1 MTPAGPGTLQGAAY
15 WQARAQ
21 ELGARAV
28 VSTDHPGTV
37 ALAAVTARHRAELL
51 PVLVA
56 HLDGSER
63 TVLDLGCG
71 TGRLTADLARATAGR
86 GIGIDPVL
94 ELLQL
99 APIDAATE
107 FRPMTPGAPLPL
119 ADGEADVVFTLTVL
133 GGLLAEGELDAMAA
147 EIRRVLR
154 PGGLLLLAESV
165 SDLPR
170 VEHWTPRTAADYAAA
185 FPWASLR
192 EVARFDDAGD
202 PISVLVGR
210 RAAH

>member
-1 MTPAGPGTLQGAAY
+1 MTPAGPDTLQGAAY
-15 WQARAQ
+15 WQARAR

-28 VSTDHPGTV
+28 VSTDHPDTV
-37 ALAAVTARHRAELL
+37 ALGAVTARHRAELL
-51 PVLVA
+51 PVLAA

-71 TGRLTADLARATAGR
+71 TGRLTADLARVTSGR
-86 GIGIDPVL
+86 AIGVDPVL

-99 APIDAATE
+99 APVHATTE

-147 EIRRVLR
+147 DLRRVLR

-170 VEHWTPRTAADYAAA
+170 VEHWTPRSTADYAAA
-185 FPWASLR
+185 FPWAALR

-210 RAAH
+210 RAAG